1 MLWAGPADTLNMV
14 TDVETT
20 LAKTGHDWAAG
31 YRAGVAAALAELDL
45 LGGPHMQ
52 GFNAPLLTHV
62 RERIQQLD
70 RRCPPGNP

>member
-1 MLWAGPADTLNMV
+1 MV

-20 LAKTGHDWAAG
+20 PTRAASEWAAG
-31 YRAGVAAALAELDL
+31 YRAGVAAALAEIES
-45 LGGPHMQ
+45 LGRPHMQ

-70 RRCPPGNP
+70 GRCPPADA